1 MPEFQRYCR
10 HYDIPA
16 LLLLR
21 GSASAKGAERLGGW
35 AVPKSSKMAWA
46 TFECV
51 THDFG
56 GIRYLRLLDTRLEFA
71 MLTRFCDRPLPRNGQ
86 EGLMASDWV
95 PVSCS
100 LVLCCGLAGTA
111 HL

>member
-1 MPEFQRYCR
+1 M
-10 HYDIPA
+10 
-16 LLLLR
+16 
-21 GSASAKGAERLGGW
+21 
-35 AVPKSSKMAWA
+35 A

-51 THDFG
+51 TQDFG